1 MVDNKRRAI
10 FKEFLEDNDFYIDY
24 NGEHYTLVHESEA
37 IHFSNTSDEMYN
49 FVLGFM
55 MNKKKH
61 DELVLNLIE
70 QNDTNVQRYEK
81 IISEYSGYSPEKPYE
96 PDDHEE
102 HEEPIEY
109 DDIEDFDDSRGTIL
123 A

>member
-61 DELVLNLIE
+61 DELVLNLME
-70 QNDTNVQRYEK
+70 QNNINVQRYEK
-81 IISEYSGYSPEKPYE
+81 IISEYSEYPSAEPYE
-96 PDDHEE
+96 P
-102 HEEPIEY
+102 
-109 DDIEDFDDSRGTIL
+109 DDIEDFDDSRGTI
-123 A
+123 

>member
-1 MVDNKRRAI
+1 MVMVDTKRRAI
-10 FKEFLEDNDFYIDY
+10 FKEFLEDNNFYIDY

-55 MNKKKH
+55 TNKKKH

-70 QNDTNVQRYEK
+70 QNNTNVQRYEK
-81 IISEYSGYSPEKPYE
+81 IISEYSKDSSREYDKPYKS
-96 PDDHEE
+96 
-102 HEEPIEY
+102 
-109 DDIEDFDDSRGTIL
+109 EDFDDSRGTIL